1 MTTQTPAIKITPST
15 TALIA
20 AERTARMNKPAFGA
34 VFTDHMAVIN
44 YRDGAW
50 QQGEVRAYGPLS
62 LDPASSVL
70 HYGQAI
76 FEGFK
81 AYAQPDGTI
90 KTFRPEANAARFNR
104 SAQRLAM
111 PAIPAELF
119 IEAADALISLDRA
132 WVPKAIGQS
141 LYLRPLMFA
150 TDPYLGVRPS
160 NTYSFLLFGSP
171 AGDYFPNGVKPV
183 TVWLC
188 EDFVRAAPGG
198 TGEAKCAGN
207 YAASLL
213 AQAQAK
219 EMGCDQVIWLDATNH
234 EVIEEMGGMNLFFVY
249 REEGKVRLVT
259 PELTGTLLPGITRAS
274 LLELAA
280 DLGYE
285 SQERRIT
292 VQQLRD
298 DLGAGRITEVFAC
311 GTAAVITPVGQVKAR
326 GFSVEI
332 NHNENGPV
340 AMALRDALLA
350 IQHGTGADVHGWMHK
365 VV

>member
-1 MTTQTPAIKITPST
+1 MTTNTSPIKIIPSAA
-15 TALIA
+15 ALTE
-20 AERTARMNKPAFGA
+20 AERISRMNKPAFGA
-34 VFTDHMAVIN
+34 VFTDHMAVIP

-50 QQGEVRAYGPLS
+50 QPGEVRAYGSLS

-81 AYAQPDGTI
+81 AYAQPDGKI
-90 KTFRPEANAARFNR
+90 KTFRPDANAARFNR

-119 IEAADALISLDRA
+119 IGAADALINIDRA
-132 WVPKAIGQS
+132 WVPKAIGES
-141 LYLRPLMFA
+141 LYMRPLMFA

-160 NTYSFLLFGSP
+160 STYLFLLFGSP

-213 AQAQAK
+213 AQAQAR
-219 EMGCDQVIWLDATNH
+219 EMGCDQVIWLDATRH

-249 REEGKVRLVT
+249 REGGKTRLVT

-274 LLELAA
+274 LLALAK
-280 DLGYE
+280 DLGFE
-285 SQERRIT
+285 SDERRIT

-298 DLGAGRITEVFAC
+298 DLSAGRITEVFAC
-311 GTAAVITPVGQVKAR
+311 GTAEVITPVGQIKAR
-326 GFSVEI
+326 GFSMEI

-350 IQHGTGADVHGWMHK
+350 IQHGTGPDQHGWMHE